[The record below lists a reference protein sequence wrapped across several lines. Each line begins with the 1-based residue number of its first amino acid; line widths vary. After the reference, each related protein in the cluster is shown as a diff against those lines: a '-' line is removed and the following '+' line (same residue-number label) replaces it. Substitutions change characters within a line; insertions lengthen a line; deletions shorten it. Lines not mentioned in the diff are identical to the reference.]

1 MRINK
6 IRESESDKK
15 YVFDPELITFK
26 CRLFAHKDRKKLIQH
41 IQRLKALSKQQ
52 KDLMSPKC
60 EAESEEIL
68 DDFSPGLFKKASLLD
83 DQLPA
88 LQ

>member
-41 IQRLKALSKQQ
+41 IQRLKALNKQQ
-52 KDLMSPKC
+52 KDLMTQKY
-60 EAESEEIL
+60 EAESDEIL
-68 DDFSPGLFKKASLLD
+68 DEFSPGLFKKASLLD
-83 DQLPA
+83 DQFTA
-88 LQ
+88 I